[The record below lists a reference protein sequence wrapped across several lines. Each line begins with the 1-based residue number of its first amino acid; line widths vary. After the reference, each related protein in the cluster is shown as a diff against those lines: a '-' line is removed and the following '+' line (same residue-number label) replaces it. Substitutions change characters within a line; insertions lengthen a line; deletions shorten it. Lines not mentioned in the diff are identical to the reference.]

1 MTITT
6 SYDTLLHFLQDTDK
20 NGSVDRSEFCVF
32 FATKSFQ
39 SWRKKIGFIL
49 VKYKPAWKYWELLT
63 NLRKLL
69 TVITQLLLSVSSD
82 GQVVTMIVIV
92 LFYMGAQVCCNDDG
106 SFALP
111 PAEVSILAWD
121 RRGPY
126 RRESSNALE
135 FRLLSLQLLQLLLAF
150 IGTKTDMSSGLLS
163 AILFAIVG
171 VGVRFVKNF
180 FKAENACVRHT

>member
-1 MTITT
+1 
-6 SYDTLLHFLQDTDK
+6 
-20 NGSVDRSEFCVF
+20 
-32 FATKSFQ
+32 
-39 SWRKKIGFIL
+39 
-49 VKYKPAWKYWELLT
+49 
-63 NLRKLL
+63 
-69 TVITQLLLSVSSD
+69 
-82 GQVVTMIVIV
+82 MIVIV

-150 IGTKTDMSSGLLS
+150 IGTKTDMRSGILS
-163 AILFAIVG
+163 AILLAIVG